1 MNLLQSYDNI
11 HVKGYFERRLNNAE
25 RRINLNTSELSEL
38 VNLHGKAVYGFCRQL
53 AKSRADTDDLYQET
67 FLRALELCEK
77 IDLNNNPKA
86 FLISIAAKL
95 WKNNRRKYAWRKR
108 IAPTEELK
116 DEGCSDYMFK
126 NEATPEDVV
135 IHNELRAIVQNA
147 ADTLSDKLKVP
158 LYMYYT
164 AGMSNEDIAS
174 SLKIPLGTVKSR
186 LHKARLA
193 LKKFLEVNEYEKT

>member
-1 MNLLQSYDNI
+1 M
-11 HVKGYFERRLNNAE
+11 
-25 RRINLNTSELSEL
+25 NTSELSEL

-53 AKSRADTDDLYQET
+53 AKNSADTDDLYQET
-67 FLRALELCEK
+67 FLRALELCQK
-77 IDLNNNPKA
+77 IDMDKNPKA

-95 WKNNRRKYAWRKR
+95 WKNNRRKYAWRQK

-116 DEGCSDYMFK
+116 DEGCNDYMFK
-126 NEATPEDVV
+126 NEATPEDIVM
-135 IHNELRAIVQNA
+135 HNELKAIVQNA
-147 ADTLSDKLKVP
+147 ADTLSNKLKIP

-174 SLKIPLGTVKSR
+174 ALKIPPGTVKSR

-193 LKKFLEVNEYEKT
+193 LKNILEVNEYE